1 MIRLL
6 TLCILLT
13 IATLCQGDDG
23 AAEFDS
29 APDSN
34 THEGAFADA
43 SPAEL
48 QRLSTIDEETRK
60 ILSKY
65 LSKRFDEY
73 EARISQ
79 LEDELASRS
88 KSNPQPQYATPTPA
102 PAPPSPYTPPPKAAA
117 YSPYRQPDYAQPAAT
132 WPRRQAQTNRT
143 QYRPPDYAQP
153 AATSPQQTPS
163 TPAKTWQ
170 RFNLNGRW
178 FYIVP
183 VEHVDAFTPPQPE

>member
-1 MIRLL
+1 MDFTMIRRL
-6 TLCILLT
+6 TLCILFAT
-13 IATLCQGDDG
+13 ATLCHGEDR
-23 AAEFDS
+23 AAKFDN

-43 SPAEL
+43 SPTEL

-65 LSKRFDEY
+65 LSKEFDKY

-79 LEDELASRS
+79 LEDELARRS
-88 KSNPQPQYATPTPA
+88 KSHPQPQYATPTPV
-102 PAPPSPYTPPPKAAA
+102 PAPPSPYAPPAKVAA
-117 YSPYRQPDYAQPAAT
+117 YSPYRQPESPYAQSPAAS
-132 WPRRQAQTNRT
+132 PR
-143 QYRPPDYAQP
+143 
-153 AATSPQQTPS
+153 QTPS

-170 RFNLNGRW
+170 RFNFNGQW